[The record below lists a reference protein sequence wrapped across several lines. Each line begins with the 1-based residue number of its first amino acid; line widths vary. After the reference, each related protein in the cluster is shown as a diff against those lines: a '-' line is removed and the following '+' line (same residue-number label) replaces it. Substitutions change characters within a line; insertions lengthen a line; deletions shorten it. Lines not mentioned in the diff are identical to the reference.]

1 MAALTY
7 AVDDY
12 IATITIQHPPANA
25 LSTQVLEDL
34 SACLEELSERQDVR
48 SVVIHGEGRF
58 SRQAL
63 TLKSYIIDGRV

>member
-25 LSTQVLEDL
+25 LSTQVLEDV
-34 SACLEELSERQDVR
+34 SACREKSSFPVNHDA
-48 SVVIHGEGRF
+48 SDI
-58 SRQAL
+58 L
-63 TLKSYIIDGRV
+63 TF